1 MADLQ
6 AAVQAAVEVMRN
18 RFVPGDLTAVARID
32 RLVAEHLW

>member
-1 MADLQ
+1 
-6 AAVQAAVEVMRN
+6 VMRN